1 MLLRSRNFIGFGA
14 VLFCLST
21 AGCKKTEPT
30 PEVAVSVEAAKPE
43 TGPISEQI
51 TGDAILA
58 PLAQAALSPKIS
70 APVKEFYVQ
79 RGAHV
84 HVGQLLVSLEDRD
97 LAATALDNR
106 GSYTAAEAA
115 YDQTTKAQ
123 MPEDTQKAELD
134 LAQAKANLELNRS
147 IVNGRRQLL
156 KEGAIPGRDLDT
168 AEAALVQAQAAYDSA
183 AKHLQSV
190 QSVSH
195 AAAGKSA
202 EGQLTSA
209 KGKFQN
215 AEAQL
220 SYASL
225 RSPIDGVV
233 TDRPLFAGET
243 AQAGAPLITVMDT
256 SSLLAKVHLSQAAA
270 QRMKV
275 GDKAQVTV
283 PGMDEPV
290 EATVSLISPALD
302 PGSTTVEVW
311 VKLKNPDGKLK
322 AGTPVHLAIAG
333 RTVPDALQIPTQ
345 ALVPAKDGSLGVMVI
360 SDGEAHLKPVQIG
373 IRLPDKVQIT
383 SGISTSDMV
392 ITSGGYGLDDNTKV
406 TTAKAEGADGD
417 KAGGDKD

>member
-1 MLLRSRNFIGFGA
+1 MLLRSRNFISFSTVLLCLGA
-14 VLFCLST
+14 
-21 AGCKKTEPT
+21 AGCKKAEST
-30 PEVAVSVEAAKPE
+30 PEVTVSVEAAKPE

-84 HVGQLLVSLEDRD
+84 HVGELLASLEDRD
-97 LAATALDNR
+97 LTATALDNR

-115 YDQTTKAQ
+115 FEQTTKAQ

-134 LAQAKANLELNRS
+134 LAQAKANLDLNHS
-147 IVNGRRQLL
+147 IVNGRQQLL

-168 AEAALVQAQAAYDSA
+168 AEAALVQAQASYDAA

-215 AEAQL
+215 AEALL

-243 AQAGAPLITVMDT
+243 AQAGTPLITVMDT

-290 EATVSLISPALD
+290 EAVVSLISPALD
-302 PGSTTVEVW
+302 PGSTTLEVW

-322 AGTPVHLAIAG
+322 AGTPVHLAIVG
-333 RTVPDALQIPTQ
+333 RTVPDALQVPTQ
-345 ALVPAKDGSLGVMVI
+345 TLVPAKDGSLGVMVI
-360 SDGEAHLKPVQIG
+360 SGGAAHLKPVQIG

-383 SGISTSDMV
+383 SGISASDMV

-406 TTAKAEGADGD
+406 TTAKAEDA
-417 KAGGDKD
+417 AGDKD